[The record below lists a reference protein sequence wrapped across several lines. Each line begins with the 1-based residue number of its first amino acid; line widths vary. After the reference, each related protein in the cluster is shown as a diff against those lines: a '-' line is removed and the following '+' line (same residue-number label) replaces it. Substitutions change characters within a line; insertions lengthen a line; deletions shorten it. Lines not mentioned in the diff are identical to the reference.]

1 MRKGSNG
8 KMTSVYNS
16 VHEIK
21 IRILLLL
28 RCSIREFISSDMIAG
43 LDFITVYGKEFGV
56 SDFNLH
62 GDNRYKFSELPS
74 RREVVQRSLNY
85 LVRNNLVE
93 VSLANGFEYQIADRG
108 EEFIEGFQSEYA
120 AKYTQIAEK
129 TFEKYGNSDETELF
143 KMIQSK
149 SSIPTIYKEDE

>member
-1 MRKGSNG
+1 MS
-8 KMTSVYNS
+8 SVYNS
-16 VHEIK
+16 IYEIK

-28 RCSIREFISSDMIAG
+28 RCSIKEFISSDMIAG

-56 SDFNLH
+56 SNINLH

-74 RREVVQRSLNY
+74 RREIVQQAINV

-93 VSLANGFEYQIADRG
+93 VSLNNGFEYQITDRG
-108 EEFIEGFQSEYA
+108 EEFIQTFESNYA
-120 AKYTQIAEK
+120 LKYTEIAEK

-149 SSIPTIYKEDE
+149 SSIPTIFKEDE

>member
-1 MRKGSNG
+1 MS
-8 KMTSVYNS
+8 SVYNS
-16 VHEIK
+16 IYEIK

-28 RCSIREFISSDMIAG
+28 RCSIKEFISSDMIAG

-56 SDFNLH
+56 SNINLH

-74 RREVVQRSLNY
+74 RREIVQQAINV

-93 VSLANGFEYQIADRG
+93 VSLKNGFEYQITDRG
-108 EEFIEGFQSEYA
+108 EEFIQTFESNYA
-120 AKYTQIAEK
+120 LKYTEIAEK
-129 TFEKYGNSDETELF
+129 TFKKYGNSDETELF

-149 SSIPTIYKEDE
+149 SSIPTIFKEDE